1 MNGERQNK
9 PLRSLPQAPNSIQK
23 GIPLKLLLNR
33 EAIECL
39 AQNILCVHKAFP
51 ADEFCQHALD
61 GLEPLELMQRA
72 QHIAKSLQ
80 RFLPGNYA
88 EAVSILVESFTPAET
103 EVGSLGLAGD
113 EQADLSVHGGL
124 SKAVYA
130 LPSEHLTWWQAQ
142 RQTQGATM
150 FVEELAPGYL
160 GENLSLQGL
169 LEEHIFIGDS
179 LDFGDVV
186 LRVTQPREPCGKFN
200 AVMGY
205 THAAKDMVQSGR
217 CGFYLAVD
225 RPGRLQAGAR
235 FEVISG
241 PQSISVAQALKH
253 KAWKHLR

>member
-1 MNGERQNK
+1 MTGPQRGCVLSVQMGRVQ
-9 PLRSLPQAPNSIQK
+9 PLMVGGR
-23 GIPLKLLLNR
+23 KLMS
-33 EAIECL
+33 AIGKTP
-39 AQNILCVHKAFP
+39 VT
-51 ADEFCQHALD
+51 D
-61 GLEPLELMQRA
+61 
-72 QHIAKSLQ
+72 
-80 RFLPGNYA
+80 
-88 EAVSILVESFTPAET
+88 AVVLGP
-103 EVGSLGLAGD
+103 LGLAGD

-130 LPSEHLTWWQAQ
+130 LPSEHLPWWQAQ
-142 RQTQGATM
+142 RQVHGATM
-150 FVEELAPGYL
+150 FEEKLAPGYL

-169 LEEHIFIGDS
+169 LEEDLFIGDS

-225 RPGRLQAGAR
+225 QPGLLHTGAHFAVIAGPR
-235 FEVISG
+235 
-241 PQSISVAQALKH
+241 SISVAQALKH

>member
-1 MNGERQNK
+1 MTGPQRGRVLSVQMGRVQ
-9 PLRSLPQAPNSIQK
+9 PLMVGGR
-23 GIPLKLLLNR
+23 KLMS
-33 EAIECL
+33 AIGKTP
-39 AQNILCVHKAFP
+39 VT
-51 ADEFCQHALD
+51 D
-61 GLEPLELMQRA
+61 
-72 QHIAKSLQ
+72 
-80 RFLPGNYA
+80 
-88 EAVSILVESFTPAET
+88 AVVLGP
-103 EVGSLGLAGD
+103 LGLAGD

-130 LPSEHLTWWQAQ
+130 LPSEHLPWWQAQ
-142 RQTQGATM
+142 RQVHGATM
-150 FVEELAPGYL
+150 FEEKLAPGYL

-169 LEEHIFIGDS
+169 LEEDLFIGDS

-225 RPGRLQAGAR
+225 QPGMLQTGAH
-235 FEVISG
+235 FAVIPG
-241 PQSISVAQALKH
+241 PRSISVAQALKH

>member
-1 MNGERQNK
+1 MTGLQSGRVLSVQIGQVQ
-9 PLRSLPQAPNSIQK
+9 PLMVGGR
-23 GIPLKLLLNR
+23 KLMS
-33 EAIECL
+33 AIGKTP
-39 AQNILCVHKAFP
+39 VT
-51 ADEFCQHALD
+51 D
-61 GLEPLELMQRA
+61 
-72 QHIAKSLQ
+72 
-80 RFLPGNYA
+80 
-88 EAVSILVESFTPAET
+88 AVVLGP
-103 EVGSLGLAGD
+103 LGLSGD

-130 LPSEHLTWWQAQ
+130 LPSEHLPWWQAQ
-142 RQTQGATM
+142 RQMHGATM
-150 FVEELAPGYL
+150 FEEKLAPGYL

-169 LEEHIFIGDS
+169 LEEDLFIGDS

-225 RPGRLQAGAR
+225 QPGMLQTGAH
-235 FEVISG
+235 FAVISG
-241 PQSISVAQALKH
+241 PRSISVAQALKH

>member
-1 MNGERQNK
+1 MTGPQRGRVLSVQMGRVQ
-9 PLRSLPQAPNSIQK
+9 PLMVGGR
-23 GIPLKLLLNR
+23 KLMS
-33 EAIECL
+33 AIGKTP
-39 AQNILCVHKAFP
+39 VT
-51 ADEFCQHALD
+51 D
-61 GLEPLELMQRA
+61 
-72 QHIAKSLQ
+72 
-80 RFLPGNYA
+80 
-88 EAVSILVESFTPAET
+88 AVVLGP
-103 EVGSLGLAGD
+103 LGLAGD

-130 LPSEHLTWWQAQ
+130 LPSEHLPWWQAQ
-142 RQTQGATM
+142 RQVHGATM
-150 FVEELAPGYL
+150 FEEKLAPGYL

-169 LEEHIFIGDS
+169 LEEDLFIGDS

-225 RPGRLQAGAR
+225 TPGRLQAGAS
-235 FEVISG
+235 FQVIAG
-241 PQSISVAQALKH
+241 PRSVSVAQALQH